1 MARMAVAWRHDKIR
15 NSMKTSGKIDISM
28 SPNGKMT
35 FILEFVNKL

>member
-1 MARMAVAWRHDKIR
+1 MARMAVAWRHDKSRSIK
-15 NSMKTSGKIDISM
+15 SAGKIDISM